1 MANAA
6 SRCTTSV
13 AELHALALAGGRGA
27 RMGGL
32 DKGLQ
37 LLDGRPLALHVIE
50 RLAPQAGTVR
60 ISANRH
66 LDLYAALGHDV
77 LPDPAGLEFAGP
89 LAGMLAGL
97 NAIPDDTWLLTAPCD
112 CPHLPLDLA
121 ERLLAAAGAHGLAFA
136 QAGREHPTHA
146 LLHASLRAPLAAH
159 LHDGGRAVLRWM
171 RSQPHGVAQFDDE
184 AAFANLN
191 HLADLHG

>member
-1 MANAA
+1 M
-6 SRCTTSV
+6 RTPI
-13 AELHALALAGGRGA
+13 HALVLAGGRGS

-37 LLDGRPLALHVIE
+37 LLQGRPLVSHVIA
-50 RLAPQAGTVR
+50 RLAPQADAVM

-66 LDLYAALGHDV
+66 LDAYAALGYPV
-77 LPDPAGLEFAGP
+77 LTDPPDLAFAGP

-97 NAIPDDTWLLTAPCD
+97 NALPNDAWLLTSPCD
-112 CPHLPLDLA
+112 APHLPTDLA
-121 ERLLAAAGAHGLAFA
+121 ERLLAAAGPQGLAFA

-146 LLHASLRAPLAAH
+146 LLHARLRAPLTAH
-159 LHDGGRAVLRWM
+159 LQAGGRAVLHWM
-171 RSQPHGVAQFDDE
+171 RSLPHGIARFDDE

>member
-1 MANAA
+1 
-6 SRCTTSV
+6 
-13 AELHALALAGGRGA
+13 
-27 RMGGL
+27 MGGV

-37 LLDGRPLALHVIE
+37 LLDGRPLVAHVIE
-50 RLAPQAGTVR
+50 RLAPQAGRVL

-66 LDLYAALGHDV
+66 LDDYAALGHAV
-77 LPDPAGLEFAGP
+77 LTDPPGLDFAGP

-97 NAIPDDTWLLTAPCD
+97 NVIPDDAWLLTAPCD
-112 CPHLPLDLA
+112 CPHLPPDLA
-121 ERLLAAAGAHGLAFA
+121 AQLLLQAQTHGLAFA

-146 LLHASLRAPLAAH
+146 LLHARLRLPLAAY
-159 LHDGGRAVLRWM
+159 LHGGGRAVLRWM
-171 RSQPHGVAQFDDE
+171 RSQPHGVALFSDE

>member
-1 MANAA
+1 MTDA
-6 SRCTTSV
+6 V
-13 AELHALALAGGRGA
+13 FGLVLAGGRGT
-27 RMGGL
+27 RMGGV

-37 LLDGRPLALHVIE
+37 LLDGRRLVAHVID
-50 RLAPQAGTVR
+50 RLAPQGGRVL

-66 LDLYAALGHDV
+66 LDDYAAFGHAV
-77 LPDPAGLEFAGP
+77 LTDPPGLEFAGP

-97 NAIPDDTWLLTAPCD
+97 SAIPHDAWLLTAPCD

-121 ERLLAAAGAHGLAFA
+121 ARLLDAALPHGLAFA
-136 QAGREHPTHA
+136 QASREHPTHA
-146 LLHASLRAPLAAH
+146 LLHARLRAPLAAY
-159 LHDGGRAVLRWM
+159 LHGGERAVLRWM
-171 RSQPHGVAQFDDE
+171 RSQPHGIACFDEE